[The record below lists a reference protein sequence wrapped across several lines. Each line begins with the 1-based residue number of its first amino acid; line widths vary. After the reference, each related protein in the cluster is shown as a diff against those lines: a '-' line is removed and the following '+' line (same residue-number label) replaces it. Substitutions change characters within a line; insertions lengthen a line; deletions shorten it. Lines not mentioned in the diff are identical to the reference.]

1 MSAARSAGAGRP
13 GTARGD
19 AKPGGAIG
27 EARFVLLTGFGPF
40 GSEPDNPSERVVR
53 ALDGTRLPGGTL
65 VRGRVLPVAF
75 DGARAALAAV
85 LAEGVP
91 AHALGLGLAGSRREI
106 SVERVALNLADAPIP
121 DALGA
126 QPDDRPLSDDGPP
139 ARFATLPVKGL
150 VAALRAAGHP
160 AGLSLSAGSYVCNA
174 VLYALLEKLEPLG
187 VPAGFL
193 HLPRAEV
200 WPLERQVEAVRLA
213 LATAAAAAA
222 GGPGADLQGLG
233 GAIE

>member
-91 AHALGLGLAGSRREI
+91 ALALGLGLAGSRREI

>member
-91 AHALGLGLAGSRREI
+91 ALALGLGLAGSRREI

-126 QPDDRPLSDDGPP
+126 QPADRPLSDDGPP

>member
-1 MSAARSAGAGRP
+1 MSTARSVGAEGPGR
-13 GTARGD
+13 A
-19 AKPGGAIG
+19 PGG
-27 EARFVLLTGFGPF
+27 ERFVLLTGFGPF

-53 ALDGTRLPGGTL
+53 ALDGTRLPGGVL

-75 DGARAALAAV
+75 EGARAALAAA

-91 AHALGLGLAGSRREI
+91 ALALGLGLAASRREI

-121 DALGA
+121 DATGA
-126 QPDDRPLSDDGPP
+126 QPVDRPLADDGPP

-174 VLYALLEKLEPLG
+174 VLYALLEGLEPLG
-187 VPAGFL
+187 VPTGFL
-193 HLPRAEV
+193 HLPRADV
-200 WPLERQVEAVRLA
+200 WPLEQQVEAVRLA
-213 LATAAAAAA
+213 LVTAAAAAA
-222 GGPGADLQGLG
+222 GGPGTDLQGLG
-233 GAIE
+233 GAID